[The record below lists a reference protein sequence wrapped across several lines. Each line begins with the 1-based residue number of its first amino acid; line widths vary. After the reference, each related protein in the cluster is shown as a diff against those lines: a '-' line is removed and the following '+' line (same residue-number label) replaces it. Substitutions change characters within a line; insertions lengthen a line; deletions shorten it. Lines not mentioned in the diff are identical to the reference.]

1 MTSSPYTANRRHHLE
16 NPAFL
21 PGRFS
26 MAIAVEDDSISD
38 DVLVDRLEKVR
49 RIGGPSERGR
59 DVSPSPSRSS
69 DSADFSSVGGIGLL
83 HTSCPSSSPSTSDQ
97 LANLR
102 GVLPPSPLTPKDTTS
117 DSEDAEV
124 WKAARKALLCIREIV
139 RTEKKYQEALKMLLN
154 AQVCLLSPTYLIT
167 PYDST

>member
-1 MTSSPYTANRRHHLE
+1 MTSRPCTANPRR

-38 DVLVDRLEKVR
+38 DVLVDRLEEVR
-49 RIGGPSERGR
+49 RIGGPSEHGR
-59 DVSPSPSRSS
+59 DVSPSTSS
-69 DSADFSSVGGIGLL
+69 DNSHFSSVEGDENGFL
-83 HTSCPSSSPSTSDQ
+83 HISCPSSSSSPSTPDQ
-97 LANLR
+97 LAKPR
-102 GVLPPSPLTPKDTTS
+102 DVLPPSPLIPGDTAS

-154 AQVCLLSPTYLIT
+154 AQVCLLSPT
-167 PYDST
+167 